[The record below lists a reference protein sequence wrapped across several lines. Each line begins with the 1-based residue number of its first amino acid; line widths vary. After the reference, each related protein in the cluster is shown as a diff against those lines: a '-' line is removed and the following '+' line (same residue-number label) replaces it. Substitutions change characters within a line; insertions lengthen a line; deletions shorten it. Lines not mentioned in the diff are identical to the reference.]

1 MIGRI
6 TPRKLNADT
15 DDRSLSADEMKK
27 AINIS
32 VDSDSDGDGGVVK
45 FSDGNTSISPSDALA
60 AVADGVNTVIGSVS
74 DEELEVVYF
83 FVHNSNG
90 NHGVYAYSANTNT
103 YRKIFSSP
111 TLNFDEN
118 GFVKG
123 DIVRIKRQYELE
135 APEIIIG
142 QGGSG
147 GADVD
152 TGTGGGGGPTDPIGE
167 LFPETIRVNVGRDLY
182 PLIELD
188 AGLFQYYGE
197 GISNSIGPVGFE
209 AVITGT
215 YTPSNEGAMV
225 LPEQVVF
232 YGSSSVDLNLPQEEY
247 TEIVVSTLDEGIILD
262 STSGQKSL
270 YIELNRDVFV
280 HPDVTT
286 DGTLELTVVLRPVDP
301 NFEINAIGGA
311 YVSPTIY
318 SASVPYDNMTE
329 TIAFQNVTN
338 GEAFSVGMDSDN
350 HPVLRGD
357 GKTRL
362 NITVGDVYGDKYLVY
377 AGNSTS
383 DTYLLDLQRKILS
396 TKLDE
401 GSGTIT
407 YGDEEGIETIK
418 LVDRIVPMKVRI
430 NYEDS
435 PSYQAFKELWEEQ
448 QDANT
453 SDVYNVPADTAALP
467 RNQRSVPENTTCDVV
482 YFTFCPYTM
491 KWDIVGTR
499 PDGLSYQNADESFKT
514 YPDLISE
521 SLTWYSQYS
530 ENITPWNGAT
540 GPYGATSLMYNQIT
554 SQLGTQWFN
563 DEGYTYPNWIAVQV
577 FVGGTGACSIP
588 SAEDVFNPVLVVA
601 PVVQEGETQYKQPRI
616 VYPFSTPADGL
627 SGEAALN
634 ALAAN
639 ADFEFAVNMP
649 MAWHHGS
656 LEDSTEE
663 YDFILVGYNLSD
675 YDAFKGAEDVVFD
688 NYDAH
693 VHLNKMNS
701 ATDSHY
707 FENALT
713 NGKLHQ
719 NDSLQ
724 IFVDEDRIL
733 PYAYS
738 VSGNPAEI
746 QNLKGRRVRAAF
758 ADSEGTWQGVS
769 EIVLEC
775 IVKPDLYA
783 NQQANRFTGIVLTPY
798 KPTDTSAK
806 FCYGFGTSCENSAGL
821 PAPRFPVIPDAPVVS
836 EGDQTTQDNNLTV
849 ITTAQATDPTKE
861 VIPESTTPSLPAEE
875 TTTSKATKETIK
887 KKY

>member
-15 DDRSLSADEMKK
+15 DDRSLEADEMKK

-45 FSDGNTSISPSDALA
+45 FSDGNTSILPSDGLA
-60 AVADGVNTVIGSVS
+60 AVAEGINTVIGSVS
-74 DEELEVVYF
+74 DEELGVVYF
-83 FVHNSNG
+83 FVHNSNS

-152 TGTGGGGGPTDPIGE
+152 TGTGGGGGQTDPIGE

-188 AGLFQYYGE
+188 ANLFQYYGAS
-197 GISNSIGPVGFE
+197 ISNSIGPVGFE

-232 YGSSSVDLNLPQEEY
+232 YGSSSVDLNLAQEEY
-247 TEIVVSTLDEGIILD
+247 TEIVVRTLDEGIILD

-270 YIELNRDVFV
+270 YIELDRDVFV

-286 DGTLELTVVLRPVDP
+286 DGTLELNVVLRPVDLD
-301 NFEINAIGGA
+301 FKINAIGGV
-311 YVSPTIY
+311 YGSTQIY
-318 SASVPYDNMTE
+318 SAEVPYEKMTE
-329 TIAFQNVTN
+329 TILFSNVTN
-338 GEAFSVGMDSDN
+338 GEAFSVGADSDN

-377 AGNSTS
+377 AENSSS
-383 DTYLLDLQRKILS
+383 DTYLLDFQKKILS

-401 GSGTIT
+401 ESGTIT
-407 YGDEEGIETIK
+407 YSDEDGVETIK

-430 NYEDS
+430 DYKDS
-435 PSYQAFKELWEEQ
+435 PSYQAFKAIWEEQ

-453 SDVYNVPADTAALP
+453 SDVYNVPADAADLP
-467 RNQRSVPENTTCDVV
+467 RNQRSVPEDTTTDVV

-491 KWDIVGTR
+491 KWEIVGTR
-499 PDGLSYQNADESFKT
+499 PSGLSYQNADESFKT
-514 YPDLISE
+514 YPELISE
-521 SLTWYSQYS
+521 SLAWYSLNS
-530 ENITPWNGAT
+530 ESITPWVGNT
-540 GPYGATSLMYNQIT
+540 GPYGATSSMYSQMT
-554 SQLGTQWFN
+554 SQLGSQWFN
-563 DEGYTYPNWIAVQV
+563 DGGYTYPNWIAVQV
-577 FVGGTGACSIP
+577 FVGGTGSCSIP

-601 PVVQEGETQYKQPRI
+601 PVVQYGETQYKQPRI
-616 VYPFSTPADGL
+616 VYPFSTPADDL
-627 SGEAALN
+627 SDSAALN
-634 ALAAN
+634 ALAAD
-639 ADFEFAVNMP
+639 ASFEFAVNMP

-656 LEDSTEE
+656 LENSTEE
-663 YDFILVGYNLSD
+663 YDFILVSYNLSD

-693 VHLNKMNS
+693 IHLNSMSSFLN
-701 ATDSHY
+701 THY
-707 FENALT
+707 FESVQT
-713 NGKLHQ
+713 DGELHQ
-719 NDSLQ
+719 DNNLQ
-724 IFVDEDRIL
+724 IFADEDRVL

-738 VSGNPAEI
+738 VSGNPADI
-746 QNLKGRRVRAAF
+746 QSLRGRRVRAAF
-758 ADSEGTWQGVS
+758 ADSQGTWQGVS
-769 EIVLEC
+769 KIVLEC
-775 IVKPDLYA
+775 IIKPDLFA
-783 NQQANRFTGIVLTPY
+783 AQEGNRFTGIVLTPY
-798 KPTDTSAK
+798 KETEVSLK
-806 FCYGFGTSCENSAGL
+806 FCYGFGTSCANSAEL

-836 EGDQTTQDNNLTV
+836 DGDQTAQDNNLTV
-849 ITTAQATDPTKE
+849 TTTAQATDPTKE
-861 VIPESTTPSLPAEE
+861 VIPESTAPSLPAEE
-875 TTTSKATKETIK
+875 TTTSKTTKETIK